1 MGYFTIHYA
10 SHFFLANVWLLM
22 HNSITLQNL
31 RVYMTQTISTIVDN
45 HLVFVLQTLVYMTQT
60 ISTIVDTLNRTLR
73 SQASI

>member
-1 MGYFTIHYA
+1 MPT
-10 SHFFLANVWLLM
+10 
-22 HNSITLQNL
+22 
-31 RVYMTQTISTIVDN
+31 VYMTQTISTIVDN